1 MTLRFGQ
8 SGAWPRST
16 ARRSVAAVISMLWL
30 VASSGPA
37 TAAVKLSWLDD
48 VVQEVIA
55 EAKTGGKAVVRE
67 AAGDPARIAAKRGS
81 RLFLQHE
88 TDESL
93 EQLIKR
99 SDDLARSARRV
110 EKPSEVLLQA
120 RFSRVLQH
128 DPQALRSFSALAPAE
143 KRLVVELSEAAQVL
157 AKRYPHQAET
167 MVKQLGPEGLSAV
180 RVFGDDVAEVLAKE
194 GTGGLSVLRK
204 TGRGGWSFFTH
215 QVLPHKKKLAAAGI
229 LAAFL
234 ANPDKFVDY
243 AGRATEYAVKEFA
256 RAGVQLAT
264 AVGGGAAR
272 GLEST
277 IGRSL
282 AAYGLNF
289 PILRYMGMG
298 LAGLVVVVSSMVLL
312 GLPIHFVF
320 SPFRWI
326 SRIGG
331 RAVGVCL
338 SKI

>member
-1 MTLRFGQ
+1 
-8 SGAWPRST
+8 
-16 ARRSVAAVISMLWL
+16 MLSL
-30 VASSGPA
+30 VATGRPSM
-37 TAAVKLSWLDD
+37 AAVKLSWLDD
-48 VVQEVIA
+48 VVQSVIA
-55 EAKTGGKAVVRE
+55 EAKAGGKAAVRE
-67 AAGDPARIAAKRGS
+67 AAGSDPARLAARRGG

-88 TDESL
+88 ADEGL

-143 KRLVVELSEAAQVL
+143 KRLVVELSEAAQAL

-180 RVFGDDVAEVLAKE
+180 RVFGDDVAEVLAQE
-194 GTGGLSVLRK
+194 GAGGLAVLRK
-204 TGRGGWSFFTH
+204 TGRGGWSFFTQ

-256 RAGVQLAT
+256 KAGVQLAT

-277 IGRSL
+277 ISRSL
-282 AAYGLNF
+282 AAYGLDV
-289 PILRYMGMG
+289 PILRYLGMG

-312 GLPIHFVF
+312 GLPIRFVF
-320 SPFRWI
+320 TPFRWI

-331 RAVGVCL
+331 RAAGACL
-338 SKI
+338 PKI